1 MNVVHRNVMIPIE
14 ALKPHP
20 DNPRKDVGDIT
31 ELADSI
37 KTNGVFQNLTV
48 LKGDILDGY
57 TVVIGHRRLAAAKAA
72 GLTELPCMVVEM
84 DDKEQLSTMLLENMQ
99 RNDLTIWE
107 QAQGFQMMLDLG
119 ESEDDICKKTGFAK
133 QTVRHRLKLL
143 ELDPAEFKKAQQRQ
157 PTLSDYIELEKI
169 EDIKERNKA
178 LRDIGTSNFKW
189 TIQSALRE
197 QENKRNVQEW
207 DKYIKSLKIP
217 LLTETDRDTR
227 TIFPPYYYTKSK
239 LTPEIKRKINAEKKG
254 YKGYYISKW
263 GEVCFLGE
271 IIEERAKIEDEKQI
285 KMKKMRER
293 VAKVEAIEEQAKELR
308 DKFVKDYVGSS
319 KDIKYLVCQIL
330 QDALFDI
337 DVDAATIAQYCG
349 VKITTEDPDDYEFDD
364 LISDKHY
371 LEILGTKTQR
381 VLLAYIAANVERA
394 SLHDYFGYYRRNEY
408 LESFYKIL
416 RSLDYC
422 MSSQEKQLLDGTH
435 ECFKEEAE
443 DENTATK

>member
-1 MNVVHRNVMIPIE
+1 MNVIHRSIMIPIE

-31 ELADSI
+31 ELAESI
-37 KTNGVFQNLTV
+37 KANGIFQNLTV
-48 LKGDILDGY
+48 IPEDDSY
-57 TVVIGHRRLAAAKAA
+57 MVVIGHRRLAAARAA

-84 DDKEQLSTMLLENMQ
+84 DEREQISTMLLENMQ

-119 ESEDDICKKTGFAK
+119 ETEDDICKKTGFAK

-143 ELDPAEFKKAQQRQ
+143 ELDPEEFKKAQQRQ

-169 EDIKERNKA
+169 EDIKERNKV
-178 LRDIGTSNFKW
+178 LRDIGTDNFKW
-189 TIQSALRE
+189 ALNNALRE
-197 QENKRNVQEW
+197 QVNRINAQEW

-217 LLTETDRDTR
+217 LLTEIDRDTR
-227 TIFPPYYYTKSK
+227 TIFPPHYYTKSK

-254 YKGYYISKW
+254 YKGYFISKW

-271 IIEERAKIEDEKQI
+271 IIETRAKIEDEKQI
-285 KMKKMRER
+285 EMKKMRER

-308 DKFVKDYVGSS
+308 DKFVKDYVGTS

-381 VLLAYIAANVERA
+381 VLLAYIAANVKFA

-408 LESFYKIL
+408 LERYYKIL
-416 RSLDYC
+416 QTLGYP

-443 DENTATK
+443 DENIASE